1 MANRKFLNILWYLLK
16 GASCISALALTV
28 CLIFCMLQLRDRKP
42 VSPVSHDQHIMDD
55 FDTFVSASLLDAR
68 QGALSVKKRY
78 WIPEGSEP
86 PARDDAKY
94 GTASSAAELQWLLD
108 EASPLFDGQEM
119 AFSTEIEI
127 RSGTE
132 ITYYLDE
139 SIFAITWQQVIN
151 RIVYTISEVKISD
164 ASQLR
169 RHLANGYYVSQ
180 SLYPTTTLAK
190 QAGAVIAVSGDH
202 FRGRN
207 DGIVVYEGEV
217 KRFTGEYNVDS
228 CFIDPQGNLIL
239 KPRGSFQRQAELE
252 TFLKENKIRFSVSFG
267 PAVIIDGERSVPK
280 VYALGEIND
289 GYPRCAIAQ
298 KDNLHYMLFAVNG
311 SGSNYHY
318 PTISEF
324 TDEIEK
330 FNVRQAYCL
339 DGGQTGAIAMQ
350 DRLMNPNEYK
360 TGQRYIG
367 DIICFVTAIQSEK

>member
-1 MANRKFLNILWYLLK
+1 MLRFLAKCLLCLLSM
-16 GASCISALALTV
+16 GLTG
-28 CLIFCMLQLRDRKP
+28 IFLLHLFFVHSEVP
-42 VSPVSHDQHIMDD
+42 GNSFAEEVSIMDA
-55 FDTFVSASLLDAR
+55 FDAFVED
-68 QGALSVKKRY
+68 SVKNAREGAISVRKRF
-78 WIPEGSEP
+78 WIPEGAP
-86 PARDDAKY
+86 QPKRDDTKY
-94 GTASSAAELQWLLD
+94 GTAASAAELKWLIE
-108 EASPLFDGQEM
+108 EAAPLFDGQDM
-119 AFSTEIEI
+119 AFHTEIEI

-132 ITYYLDE
+132 ITYYLDD

-164 ASQLR
+164 ASQFR

-180 SLYPTTTLAK
+180 SLYPTTQLSE

-228 CFIDPQGNLIL
+228 CFVDSNGNLIL
-239 KPRGSFQRQAELE
+239 KPRGTFRWQHELE
-252 TFLKENKIRFSVSFG
+252 AFLEEQKIGFSVSFG
-267 PAVIIDGERSVPK
+267 PAVIIDGVRTVPT

-298 KDNLHYMLFAVNG
+298 KDKLHYMLFTVNG
-311 SGSNYHY
+311 KGGYYHY

-330 FNVRQAYCL
+330 FGVQQAYCL
-339 DGGQTGAIAMQ
+339 DGGQTGAIAMG
-350 DRLMNPNEYK
+350 DKLMNPNEYR
-360 TGQRYIG
+360 TGQRFIG
-367 DIICFVTAIQSEK
+367 DILYFATAVPSKK